1 MSPII
6 TIRPATLDD
15 ADHVIAFNTALAAE
29 TEGKTLHALTIAVG
43 VRAALADPSRS
54 LYFIAEVEGEV
65 VGQTMVTFEWSDWR
79 NTFFWW
85 IQSVYVDSR
94 FRRRGVF
101 RALHEHVRREARNR
115 PDVCGLRLYVH
126 HDNHRAMKTYERL
139 GMPQSDYLMCEEEL
153 VNRTAASPITLEH
166 VG

>member
-1 MSPII
+1 MNPII
-6 TIRPATLDD
+6 IRPATLDD

-29 TEGKTLHALTIAVG
+29 TEGKTLDARTIAVG

-54 LYFIAEVEGEV
+54 LYFMAEVDGEV

-79 NTFFWW
+79 NAFFWW

-101 RALHEHVRREARNR
+101 RALHEHVRREARSR

-139 GMPQSDYLMCEEEL
+139 GMPQSDYLMCEEDWSDAT
-153 VNRTAASPITLEH
+153 RTR
-166 VG
+166 

>member
-1 MSPII
+1 MNPII
-6 TIRPATLDD
+6 IRPATLAD

-29 TEGKTLHALTIAVG
+29 TEGKTLDARTIAVG
-43 VRAALADPSRS
+43 ARAALADPSRS
-54 LYFIAEVEGEV
+54 LYFMAEVDGVV

-79 NTFFWW
+79 NAFFWW

-101 RALHEHVRREARNR
+101 RALHEYVRREARSR
-115 PDVCGLRLYVH
+115 LDVCGLRLYVH

-139 GMPQSDYLMCEEEL
+139 GMPQSDYLMCEEDWSDAT
-153 VNRTAASPITLEH
+153 RTR
-166 VG
+166 